1 MVLFSEHHRT
11 ATAAEAE
18 WLTQLY
24 EEYSRPMWKYA
35 YKILQDP
42 QLADDVV
49 QSTFQKIIEKIDVLR
64 ALDCNKRKAYIVIMV
79 RNLAYTLCRQRKRTG
94 CAELD
99 PLLECLADTEETP
112 EETVVRFCDYE
123 TVQKA
128 RDSLHPAYRDLLT
141 MKYVYQY
148 SDEEI
153 ARILDIKPAS
163 VRVVQHRALKALRKR
178 LEEQQ

>member
-1 MVLFSEHHRT
+1 MVSLSEHPRQASMT
-11 ATAAEAE
+11 ETE

-24 EEYSRPMWKYA
+24 EEYRHPMWKYA

-49 QSTFQKIIEKIDVLR
+49 QSTFQKIIEKMDILQ

-79 RNLAYTLCRQRKRTG
+79 RNLAYTLCRQRKRAS

-99 PLLECLADTEETP
+99 PLLECLPDTEETP

-123 TVQKA
+123 TVRQA
-128 RDSLHPAYRDLLT
+128 RDSLHTSYKDVLT

-148 SDEEI
+148 QDEEI
-153 ARILDIKPAS
+153 AQILNIKPAS
-163 VRVVQHRALKALRKR
+163 VRVVLHRALKALRKKM
-178 LEEQQ
+178 EEQA